1 MCYHMIS
8 NNICVNKCKIFDCNL
23 LLNEEMADFDDKIR
37 DDNDLFDDAGKE
49 ILKKLGVDPEGIAGM
64 QK

>member
-1 MCYHMIS
+1 
-8 NNICVNKCKIFDCNL
+8 
-23 LLNEEMADFDDKIR
+23 MADFDDKIS